1 MGDVASAIRQLRN
14 LGSKMTY
21 PTFADETK
29 PSDRIVEQR
38 LRNRIMEAIW
48 GLSRGVTGVGEAGP
62 VEWFEGFF
70 DHFPYEREPNQFP
83 AMTPYEIAAVREVCR
98 LMQAAIADTAIS
110 KYPTV
115 EEITRAG
122 WPQRIA
128 PVAQAALELMI
139 GRGRFSEEVEEAE
152 PSTPVPWP

>member
-1 MGDVASAIRQLRN
+1 
-14 LGSKMTY
+14 MTY
-21 PTFADETK
+21 PTFSDETK
-29 PSDRIVEQR
+29 PSDRLVEQR
-38 LRNRIMEAIW
+38 LRNRIMEEVW
-48 GLSRGVTGVGEAGP
+48 GLSRGVTGVSEAGP
-62 VEWFEGFF
+62 DEWFEGFF
-70 DHFPYEREPNQFP
+70 DHFPYEGEPDRFP
-83 AMTPYEIAAVREVCR
+83 AMTPNEIAAVREVCS

-115 EEITRAG
+115 EEIARTG

-128 PVAQAALELMI
+128 PVAKAALELMI